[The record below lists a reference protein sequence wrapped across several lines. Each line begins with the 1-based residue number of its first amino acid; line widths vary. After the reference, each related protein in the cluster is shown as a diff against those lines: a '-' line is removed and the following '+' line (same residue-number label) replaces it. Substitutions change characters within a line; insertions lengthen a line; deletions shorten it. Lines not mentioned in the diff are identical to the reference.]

1 MKKKEKKKRKKQLI
15 KKLFQVPNAIG
26 FALGL
31 VQLIIYSIY
40 KYKPKVSDKPE
51 DVMKEEGPTQLVKGI
66 PEVQA
71 NDEEAKL

>member
-1 MKKKEKKKRKKQLI
+1 M
-15 KKLFQVPNAIG
+15 PSAIG

-40 KYKPKVSDKPE
+40 TYKSKVSDKPD
-51 DVMKEEGPTQLVKGI
+51 DVMKEEGPTQLVKGVL
-66 PEVQA
+66 EVQA

>member
-1 MKKKEKKKRKKQLI
+1 M
-15 KKLFQVPNAIG
+15 PSAIG

-40 KYKPKVSDKPE
+40 TYKSKVSDKPD
-51 DVMKEEGPTQLVKGI
+51 DVMKEEGRTQLVKGVL
-66 PEVQA
+66 EVQA